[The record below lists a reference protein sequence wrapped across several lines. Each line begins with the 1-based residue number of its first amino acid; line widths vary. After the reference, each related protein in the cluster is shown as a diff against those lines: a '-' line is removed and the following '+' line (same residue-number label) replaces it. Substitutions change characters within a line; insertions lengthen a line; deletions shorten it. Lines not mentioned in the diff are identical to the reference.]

1 MLSIIKSGALNGI
14 DAYIVNV
21 EVDIS
26 QGLPCFDI
34 VGLPDSAI
42 KESKERVR
50 TAINNSDIQFPI
62 KRITINLAPADMKKV
77 GASFDLPIAVG
88 ILCCINVID
97 FSKVENSFFAGELS
111 LDGSLRS
118 VKGVLSMVHS
128 AKENGMTRCFLPT
141 ENTEEASII
150 EGISI
155 IPISS
160 LTDLIDKIKNND
172 MKPYNKKYENNLNDE
187 YNKLFDFV
195 DVKGQEQSKRA
206 LTISASGNHN
216 IIMIGPPGSG
226 KTMMAKRLPSIL
238 PSLTFQ
244 ESIEVTKIYSI
255 SGQLTNN
262 NSLIKNR
269 PFRSPHH
276 TVSAHALTGGGR
288 VPTPGEIS
296 LAHNGVLFL
305 DELPEF
311 QKKALEIMR
320 QPLED
325 GQVTISRVN
334 GTLTFP
340 SNFMLVASMNP
351 CPCGYYGSSDKC
363 NCTPNEIAKYLNKIS
378 GPLLDR
384 IDIQVEASAVKF
396 DDLNSNAKI
405 SSSEQLKE
413 KVTNALKIQK
423 ERYKNDPINYNSELT
438 PKLIKKYCA
447 LGIDEKNLLE
457 MAFDSMGL
465 SARAYDKILKVARTI
480 ADIENCKNINVNHLS
495 EALQYRSLDRKY
507 WGNM

>member
-14 DAYIVNV
+14 DGYIVNV

-50 TAINNSDIQFPI
+50 TAINNSNLSFPV
-62 KRITINLAPADMKKV
+62 KRITINLAPADMRKV

-88 ILCCINVID
+88 VLSSIGVVDISKIN
-97 FSKVENSFFAGELS
+97 NTFFAGELS
-111 LDGSLRS
+111 LDGSLRPI
-118 VKGVLSMVHS
+118 KGVLSMIHT
-128 AKENGMTRCFLPT
+128 AKNSGIQRCFLPI
-141 ENTEEASII
+141 ENAKEASII
-150 EGISI
+150 EGIDI
-155 IPISS
+155 IGVTS
-160 LTDLIDKIKNND
+160 LTDVIDKIKNN
-172 MKPYNKKYENNLNDE
+172 NFKKYVPIDDDDDLEDL
-187 YNKLFDFV
+187 KFLFDFI
-195 DVKGQEQSKRA
+195 DVRGQEQVKRA
-206 LTISASGNHN
+206 LTISASGSHN
-216 IIMIGPPGSG
+216 ILMIGPPGSG

-238 PSLTFQ
+238 PSLTFE
-244 ESIEVTKIYSI
+244 ESVTVTKIYSI
-255 SGQLTNN
+255 SGQLLNN
-262 NSLIKNR
+262 NKLIKNR

-276 TVSAHALTGGGR
+276 TVSANALTGGGR
-288 VPTPGEIS
+288 IPTPGEIS

-311 QKKALEIMR
+311 QKKVLEVLR

-334 GTLTFP
+334 SSLTFP

-351 CPCGYYGSSDKC
+351 CPCGFFGSSDKC
-363 NCTPNEIAKYLNKIS
+363 SCTPNEINKYLNKIS

-384 IDIQVEASAVKF
+384 IDIQVEANAVKF
-396 DDLNSNAKI
+396 EDLNSQTQTE
-405 SSSEQLKE
+405 SSEELKD
-413 KVTNALKIQK
+413 KVIKALKIQN
-423 ERYKNDPINYNSELT
+423 ERYKDEKISYNSELT
-438 PKLIKKYCA
+438 PSLIRKYCK
-447 LGIDEKNLLE
+447 LGEGESQILQT
-457 MAFDSMGL
+457 AFESMGL

-480 ADIENCKNINVNHLS
+480 ADIDNSKNINIMHLT

-507 WGNM
+507 WGQV

>member
-1 MLSIIKSGALNGI
+1 MLSIIKTGVLNGI
-14 DAYIVNV
+14 DAHIINV

-26 QGLPCFDI
+26 QGLPTFDI

-42 KESKERVR
+42 KESKDRVR
-50 TAINNSDIQFPI
+50 TAINNSNIPFPI
-62 KRITINLAPADMKKV
+62 KKITINLAPADMKKV

-88 ILCCINVID
+88 ILCSTNVID
-97 FSKVENSFFAGELS
+97 FSKIKNSFFAGELS
-111 LDGSLRS
+111 LDGSLRPI
-118 VKGVLSMVHS
+118 KGVLSLIHS
-128 AKENGMTRCFLPT
+128 AKENGMTKCFLSH
-141 ENTEEASII
+141 ENIDEAAII
-150 EGISI
+150 EGIHI
-155 IPISS
+155 IPVSS
-160 LTDLIDKIKNND
+160 LSDLIQKIKKNNFT
-172 MKPYNKKYENNLNDE
+172 PYIKKAHNCDHNNF
-187 YNKLFDFV
+187 NKLFDFV
-195 DVKGQEQSKRA
+195 DVKGQEQVKRA
-206 LTISASGNHN
+206 LTISAAGNHN

-238 PSLTFQ
+238 PPLTFE
-244 ESIEVTKIYSI
+244 ESISVTKIYSI
-255 SGQLTNN
+255 SGQLNSN

-288 VPTPGEIS
+288 TPTPGEIS

-351 CPCGYYGSSDKC
+351 CPCGYFGSSDKC
-363 NCTPNEIAKYLNKIS
+363 NCSPSEITRYLNKIS

-384 IDIQVEASAVKF
+384 IDIQVEANAVKF
-396 DDLNSNAKI
+396 NDLNSY
-405 SSSEQLKE
+405 SDSETSEQIKE
-413 KVTNALKIQK
+413 KVLKALDIQK

-438 PKLIKKYCA
+438 PRLIKQYCS
-447 LGIDEKNLLE
+447 LGDEEKNLLQV
-457 MAFDSMGL
+457 AFDNMGL

-480 ADIENCKNINVNHLS
+480 ADIEYCENITVNHLS

-507 WGNM
+507 WGNI